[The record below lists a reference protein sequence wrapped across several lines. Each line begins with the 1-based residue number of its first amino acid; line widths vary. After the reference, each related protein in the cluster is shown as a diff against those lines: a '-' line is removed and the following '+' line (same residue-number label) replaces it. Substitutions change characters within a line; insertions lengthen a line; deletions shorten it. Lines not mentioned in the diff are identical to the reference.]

1 MSNRNINC
9 PLHGFITLT
18 PRMCQ
23 IIDTPEWK
31 RLHNLRQLGV
41 AYIVYPSA
49 NQTRA
54 EHSLGVS
61 HLGKLLATSL
71 QQNQPELEISDN
83 DIELIQIAGLVHDI
97 GHGPFSHL
105 YDDIFVKAGEL
116 YHEERG
122 IVIFKQMVATHNIP
136 LTEEEVQKIIH
147 MIDPPDIFTKHFL
160 YQIIANKISSID
172 VV

>member
-97 GHGPFSHL
+97 GHACFSHFFDHFRGSRVL
-105 YDDIFVKAGEL
+105 FWNILEGLGRILAHLEL
-116 YHEERG
+116 IWPKG
-122 IVIFKQMVATHNIP
+122 S
-136 LTEEEVQKIIH
+136 
-147 MIDPPDIFTKHFL
+147 PDIAGYCGPKRPKPVYLNGRGF
-160 YQIIANKISSID
+160 
-172 VV
+172 